1 MFFRNRLVMPR
12 SETSPWKLGGLTWP
26 QLGKRTWA
34 EINKDDV
41 FGRAA
46 QLAFYLM
53 LAIFPALFFL
63 ISVFGIVAHGNSE
76 LRDSLMRYI
85 STVMPGDAAG
95 LVQRTL
101 QEIIQSS
108 SGTKLWLGLLGALWT
123 ASAGMSSLMDVLN
136 ITYDVREGRPFWKKR
151 LIAIALTVA
160 VSILVLGALVL
171 ILYGP
176 KIADAVFSTVGLG
189 NVFALL
195 WKIVQWPVAVFFV
208 VLAYAIVYYEAPDV
222 EQRKWYW
229 ITPGATIGV
238 FLWVFASLA
247 FRAYLHFFNS
257 YSQTYGALGGVIILM
272 LWLYVTSLA
281 ILIGSEVNSEIE
293 HAAAE
298 HGEPEAK
305 APGQKAA

>member
-1 MFFRNRLVMPR
+1 MPY

-26 QLGKRTWA
+26 QLGKRTWT

-46 QLAFYLM
+46 ELAYYFM
-53 LAIFPALFFL
+53 LAIFPGLFFVVS
-63 ISVFGIVAHGNSE
+63 IFGIVAHGNPD
-76 LRDSLMRYI
+76 LRNSLMRYI
-85 STVMPGDAAG
+85 ATVMPGDASG

-101 QEIIQSS
+101 QQIIQSS

-123 ASAGMSSLMDVLN
+123 ASSGMSALMDVLN
-136 ITYDVREGRPFWKKR
+136 ITYDVNEGRAYWKKR
-151 LIAIALTVA
+151 LLAIVLTVA
-160 VSILVLGALVL
+160 VTILTIAALVL

-176 KIADAVFSTVGLG
+176 KIADSLFSTVGLG
-189 NVFALL
+189 NVFAWI
-195 WKIVQWPVAVFFV
+195 WKIAQWPVAIFFV
-208 VLAYAIVYYEAPDV
+208 VSAYAIVYYEGPDV

-238 FLWVFASLA
+238 FLWLAASFG
-247 FRAYLHFFNS
+247 FRVYLNFFNS
-257 YSQTYGALGGVIILM
+257 YNQTYGALGGVIILM
-272 LWLYVTSLA
+272 LWLYVTALA

-293 HAAAE
+293 HAAAAR
-298 HGEPEAK
+298 GEREAK

>member
-1 MFFRNRLVMPR
+1 MPR

-26 QLGKRTWA
+26 ALGKRTWA
-34 EINKDDV
+34 EMNKDDV
-41 FGRAA
+41 LGRAA
-46 QLAFYLM
+46 QLAYYFM

-63 ISVFGIVAHGNSE
+63 VSIFGIVAHGNSE

-85 STVMPGDAAG
+85 STVMPGDASG

-101 QEIIQSS
+101 QQIIQSS
-108 SGTKLWLGLLGALWT
+108 SGTKIWLGLLGALWT

-136 ITYDVREGRPFWKKR
+136 ITYDVPEGRPYWKKR
-151 LIAIALTVA
+151 LIAIALTAAVA
-160 VSILVLGALVL
+160 TLTVAALVL

-176 KIADAVFSTVGLG
+176 KIADAIFSRVGLG
-189 NVFALL
+189 SAFALL

-208 VLAYAIVYYEAPDV
+208 VLAYALVYYEGPDV

-229 ITPGATIGV
+229 ITPGAAVGV
-238 FLWVFASLA
+238 FLWVVASFA

-257 YSQTYGALGGVIILM
+257 YNQTYGALGGVIILM
-272 LWLYVTSLA
+272 LWLYVTALA
-281 ILIGSEVNSEIE
+281 ILTGSEVNSEIE

-298 HGEPEAK
+298 RGEREAK